1 LPLSAVQRLKLLRQR
16 LLAEFRLG
24 GNVDVALEETADG
37 VFVRVDGA
45 RIAVPSPLRWKLY
58 RKGWP
63 ARLDQLEREYGVG
76 RHVVLTPGSIVL
88 DIGANAGEFAH
99 VCARYGARVL
109 CFEPD
114 PEVFACL
121 RRNIAALDNASAFDF
136 VVWKEDGAVDFG
148 LAPARADSSVFAD
161 GPRVVRAAK
170 TIATIAREQKLA
182 RIDLVKCDA
191 EGAEPEVLEG
201 IGDAFPLVR
210 AVALDTG
217 AERRGKRTND
227 ACAAIL
233 RARGFDVIDETIG
246 TRKMTFGLRRNQ

>member
-1 LPLSAVQRLKLLRQR
+1 LKLLRQR
-16 LLAEFRLG
+16 LLAAFRLG
-24 GNVDVALEETADG
+24 GNVDVTLEETADG

-58 RKGWP
+58 RKGWT
-63 ARLDQLEREYGVG
+63 ARLDRLEREYGVG
-76 RHVVLTPGSIVL
+76 RHVVLAPGSVVL

-121 RRNIAALDNASAFDF
+121 LQNIATLSDASAFDC
-136 VVWKEDGAVDFG
+136 VVWKEDRAVEFG

-161 GPRVVRAAK
+161 GPRIVKAAK
-170 TIATIAREQKLA
+170 TVATISREQKLA
-182 RIDLVKCDA
+182 RIDLIKCDA

-201 IGDAFPLVR
+201 IGDAFPLVC

-233 RARGFDVIDETIG
+233 RANGFDVVDETLG
-246 TRKMTFGLRRNQ
+246 TRNMTFGLRQNQ